1 MRIRLP
7 MRRSLFFLAAFLFA
21 LVALLPLGLAMRW
34 LGLDERGFTAREA
47 QGSVWLGFVREARFG
62 SVPLGDLEARLR
74 VLPLVIGRARVDL
87 DHSGEGDGLE
97 GGITVSRHAFG
108 VDDVR
113 ATVAPGPVFALVP
126 GASFDL
132 ADLSAHFANGVCAS
146 ADGTVKAT
154 LSGDTAGISLPRSL
168 TGNARCDGGALLLP
182 LVGQSGMERLDLRL
196 FEDGRYRVELLLR
209 PADEAARQR
218 LAAAGFTAS
227 GAAFA
232 LRTEGHF

>member
-1 MRIRLP
+1 MRIRMP

-21 LVALLPLGLAMRW
+21 LVALLPLGLTLRW
-34 LGLDERGFTAREA
+34 LGLDQRGFSAREA
-47 QGSVWLGFVREARFG
+47 QGSVWLGIVREARFG

-74 VLPLVIGRARVDL
+74 ALPLVIGRARVDL
-87 DHSGEGDGLE
+87 DHSGEGQGFE

-108 VDDVR
+108 VDDVS
-113 ATVAPGPVFALVP
+113 ATLAPGPVFALVP
-126 GASFDL
+126 GAAFDL
-132 ADLSAHFANGVCAS
+132 SDLSAHFANGACVS
-146 ADGTVKAT
+146 AEGLVKAS
-154 LSGDTAGISLPRSL
+154 LSGDAAGIPLPRTLS
-168 TGNARCDGGALLLP
+168 GNARCDGGALLLP
-182 LVGQSGMERLDLRL
+182 LVAQSGMERLDLRL

-232 LRTEGHF
+232 LRAEGHF